1 MKSVNVSTHSPM
13 GPPLPPRPILPPI
26 LDVRIRPRYTT
37 RPTFSYYPQPAA
49 STLIHM
55 LQPGNAD
62 PSVTRCNACL
72 RSLQDLVK
80 QSFELVVR
88 ESPECAAL
96 MNAPTFS
103 PSCLSNLSVRLRMPE
118 HSLIRA
124 SDGRCASCATAVA
137 QLKVDA
143 LEHVRSCILSLPSS
157 KPFRGFQRAQ
167 TWTRFRFPIRS
178 DTESR
183 TCDQSETNAM

>member
-26 LDVRIRPRYTT
+26 VDVRIRPRYTT

-96 MNAPTFS
+96 MNAVSYLQF
-103 PSCLSNLSVRLRMPE
+103 LRI
-118 HSLIRA
+118 LIMTDFGCGCDSAR
-124 SDGRCASCATAVA
+124 R
-137 QLKVDA
+137 QLV
-143 LEHVRSCILSLPSS
+143 LLI
-157 KPFRGFQRAQ
+157 
-167 TWTRFRFPIRS
+167 
-178 DTESR
+178 
-183 TCDQSETNAM
+183 